1 MEYKINRDNFRIEL
15 NGSKKEVKRFARCLV
30 EIVDKNLL
38 SELKCFKWGDELQ
51 QFNLDANKRVYLSRN
66 SLLYVPN
73 VGVDKYNNLII
84 FKTMEAEY
92 KQAKENFMKYE
103 KHRSI
108 LNLFKNKT
116 EELLN

>member
-1 MEYKINRDNFRIEL
+1 MECKINRDNFRIEL
-15 NGSKKEVKRFARCLV
+15 NGSKKEIKRFARCLV

-38 SELKCFKWGDELQ
+38 SEFKCLKFTEELQ
-51 QFNLDANKRVYLSRN
+51 QFNLNAYQRVYLSKN

-73 VGVDKYNNLII
+73 IKVDKYMNLTI
-84 FKTMEAEY
+84 FKIMELEY
-92 KQAKENFMKYE
+92 KQARENFMKYE